1 MLLGIIM
8 AFGNTEKKKS
18 EKPLEARSRCQVFVS
33 RQKLVMFKLTTR
45 TEKKGS
51 AFNCTENRD
60 DIIAIFFG
68 TCVTI

>member
-8 AFGNTEKKKS
+8 ASGNTGKKS
-18 EKPLEARSRCQVFVS
+18 EKPLEARSRCQAFVS

-60 DIIAIFFG
+60 DIIAVFL
-68 TCVTI
+68 VRV